1 MQSLVNTDSTG
12 VSISAPVARLQ
23 RFLSLDV
30 FRGMVIC
37 LMIIVNSPGKG
48 AKLYPVLIHAKW
60 FGVTV
65 ADLVFPSFLFAVG
78 SALSF
83 SLATH
88 NSIDKQAF
96 YLKTIRRTLIM
107 FGIGFLLYWFPFF
120 VAGADGT
127 LIIKPIGETR
137 VMGVLQRIAICY
149 FISVLIIHFFSIRA
163 MVIIAVC
170 ILLSYWGLL
179 YVFGDDGNELSMAG
193 NAIIK
198 FDLFV
203 LGQNHVYKKDVIPFD
218 PEGILS
224 TLPAVVNVLAGYWAG
239 VLIQRN
245 GITRKALTRMV
256 IAGALL
262 ILVGLCWDLLFPISK
277 KLWTSSF
284 TVFTIGVDVMVLG
297 ALVYL
302 IELKKINVANF
313 FFSCFGKNPL
323 FIYLASELLHIT
335 LSNIKLSSG
344 ESIFEWISINI
355 FQSVFPGAFGSL
367 MTAIVFMLVC
377 WLLAWLLH
385 KRKITIR
392 L

>member
-1 MQSLVNTDSTG
+1 
-12 VSISAPVARLQ
+12 
-23 RFLSLDV
+23 
-30 FRGMVIC
+30 
-37 LMIIVNSPGKG
+37 
-48 AKLYPVLIHAKW
+48 
-60 FGVTV
+60 
-65 ADLVFPSFLFAVG
+65 
-78 SALSF
+78 
-83 SLATH
+83 
-88 NSIDKQAF
+88 
-96 YLKTIRRTLIM
+96 M